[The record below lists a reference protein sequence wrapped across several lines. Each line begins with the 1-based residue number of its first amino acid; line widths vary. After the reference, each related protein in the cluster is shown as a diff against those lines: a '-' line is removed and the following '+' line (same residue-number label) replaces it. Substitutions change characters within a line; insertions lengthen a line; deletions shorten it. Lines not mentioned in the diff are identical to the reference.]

1 MAKVLDDCKGIYFI
15 ELGKFSD
22 VKNCFKFPDGY
33 DFSCFAKEPT
43 IYKFGKTT
51 NIASRIKDHISNFKK
66 CNINLSKNNLKVFIP
81 IENDKLKSVEENLL
95 KTFGDMY
102 RNFPFTGIDDTRR
115 KELIFLHDDELKRV
129 IDEIQNPSKT
139 VVLPPKEIRKLEI
152 IDMFQDI
159 SGLYKDY
166 VKLSAFESSIQPFKD
181 IDLTNYSNYCLHLEE
196 LKQYL
201 FKRDGSIVMYIEPK
215 NQPRN
220 FYKNIRLVKFEEY
233 KTIPNV
239 AHHEQLA
246 RCKVGGDEYWM
257 YIPRFPC

>member
-1 MAKVLDDCKGIYFI
+1 MAKVLDDCTGIYFI
-15 ELGKFSD
+15 ELGKFRD
-22 VKNCFKFPDGY
+22 VKHCFKFPDGY
-33 DFSCFAKEPT
+33 DFSCFSKEPT

-66 CNINLSKNNLKVFIP
+66 CNINLSKNNLKVFIS

-95 KTFGDMY
+95 KMFSDMY

-129 IDEIQNPSKT
+129 IDQTQNLSKT
-139 VVLPPKEIRKLEI
+139 IVLPSKEIRK
-152 IDMFQDI
+152 IDSIDTLQDI
-159 SGLYKDY
+159 SEYA
-166 VKLSAFESSIQPFKD
+166 KLSAFENSIQPFKD
-181 IDLTNYSNYCLHLEE
+181 IDLTNYSKYCLHFEE

-220 FYKNIRLVKFEEY
+220 FYKNVRLVKFEEY
-233 KTIPNV
+233 TPGPNV
-239 AHHEQLA
+239 AHHDQLA
-246 RCKVGGDEYWM
+246 RCKVGGDEY
-257 YIPRFPC
+257 YIIIPRFPC

>member
-1 MAKVLDDCKGIYFI
+1 MAKVLDDCTGIYFI

-22 VKNCFKFPDGY
+22 VKSCFKFPDGY
-33 DFSCFAKEPT
+33 DFSCFSKEPT

-51 NIASRIKDHISNFKK
+51 NIASRMKDHISNFKK

-129 IDEIQNPSKT
+129 IDQIQNSSEAIAS
-139 VVLPPKEIRKLEI
+139 PPKEIRKLEL
-152 IDMFQDI
+152 IDTLQDI
-159 SGLYKDY
+159 SDY
-166 VKLSAFESSIQPFKD
+166 AKLTVVENSTQPFKD
-181 IDLTNYSNYCLHLEE
+181 IDLTNYSKYCLHFEE

-201 FKRDGSIVMYIEPK
+201 FKRNGSIVMYIEPK

-220 FYKNIRLVKFEEY
+220 FYKNVRLVKFEEY
-233 KTIPNV
+233 KPGPTV

-246 RCKVGGDEYWM
+246 RCKVGGEDY
-257 YIPRFPC
+257 YIVIPRFPC